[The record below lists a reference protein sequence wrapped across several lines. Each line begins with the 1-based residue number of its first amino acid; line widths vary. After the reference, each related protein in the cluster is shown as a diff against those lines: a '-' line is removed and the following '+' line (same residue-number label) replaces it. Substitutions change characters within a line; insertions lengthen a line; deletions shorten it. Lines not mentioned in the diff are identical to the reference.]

1 MNSGSPQMNS
11 GPPQMNSSTPTVT
24 QTFLHRF
31 TVKPKHLDYL
41 PLWRREV
48 AVRTRHGFT
57 THRAFVETDA
67 EPKLTWLY
75 SHEGDAAAA
84 EAALARDPEQR
95 DLDGLKA
102 PHVFRNLLVRP
113 VDVEFAPTV
122 ATPESV
128 AGSDGR
134 QRIAIMRRYSI
145 VNGWDDFLDVWRQ
158 IVPVREQYGFRC
170 LFAVADRPRD
180 MFTWAFDFDGEWA
193 DFPAAQRGYYRDPA
207 RVQLRKV
214 FDHMADYSI
223 HPATQLLI

>member
-1 MNSGSPQMNS
+1 MNS

-113 VDVEFAPTV
+113 VDVGVRTHRRHPGVRRGQRRPA
-122 ATPESV
+122 ADRHH
-128 AGSDGR
+128 AALLHR
-134 QRIAIMRRYSI
+134 QRL
-145 VNGWDDFLDVWRQ
+145 G
-158 IVPVREQYGFRC
+158 
-170 LFAVADRPRD
+170 
-180 MFTWAFDFDGEWA
+180 
-193 DFPAAQRGYYRDPA
+193 
-207 RVQLRKV
+207 
-214 FDHMADYSI
+214 
-223 HPATQLLI
+223 